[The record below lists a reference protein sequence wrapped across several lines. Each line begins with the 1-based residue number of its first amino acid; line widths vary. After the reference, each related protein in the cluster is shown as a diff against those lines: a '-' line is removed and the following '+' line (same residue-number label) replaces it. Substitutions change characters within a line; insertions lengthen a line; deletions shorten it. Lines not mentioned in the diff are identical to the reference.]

1 MADRREKHLC
11 RVTPRR
17 ASLLLA
23 LVWAG
28 LLASVHSGETDDFLG
43 QLKVAYI
50 YNFTRFVDWP
60 ELPREA
66 RFVICVVGDP
76 KLDEKLRLLEREGRQ
91 AQGRPIEIR
100 SVDTAGATGSC
111 QVLFVG
117 RGADG
122 ELDAIVRR
130 TGGKPTLLIGD
141 TPGYVGRGVAI
152 EFFLRPDV
160 FREKERLRFRIDPK
174 ALNGRGLAVSAQLM
188 DVAEVRE

>member
-1 MADRREKHLC
+1 MADRRDKRLG
-11 RVTPRR
+11 RVTPTR
-17 ASLLLA
+17 ASLLVSLVGAA
-23 LVWAG
+23 LV
-28 LLASVHSGETDDFLG
+28 ASVHSSETDDFLG
-43 QLKVAYI
+43 DLKVAYI
-50 YNFTRFVDWP
+50 YNFTRFVSWP
-60 ELPREA
+60 SPPAQRSFL
-66 RFVICVVGDP
+66 ICVAGDP
-76 KLDEKLRLLEREGRQ
+76 DMGRGLRILEREGRQ

-130 TGGKPTLLIGD
+130 TDGKPTLLIGD

-160 FREKERLRFRIDPK
+160 FGEKQRLRFRIDPK
-174 ALNGRGLAVSAQLM
+174 ALNGRGLVVSAQLM
-188 DVAEVRE
+188 DVAEILE